1 MDTMQQNTINN
12 SSNATN
18 SQQIMQNYT
27 QATKMICIY
36 FSIIVFAIF
45 IFILSPLNEY
55 MVSKVATVGILIV
68 IIWLIYFNVTATKQ
82 LSGIST
88 TNPTNPT
95 NPTNATNTTNTK
107 IIQTNIITNHIF
119 SFILIVLCV
128 FIVRY
133 LLIH

>member
-36 FSIIVFAIF
+36 FSIIVVAIF